1 MASAKENQFL
11 AAAFLVI
18 SMTSV
23 GGTPGLAYQAKSN
36 LSLAITS
43 FSSPK
48 EFLSRQARGNN
59 TSTQNLSFTI
69 AQERQR
75 NASGQLIKPN
85 GCTYD
90 LRGRGPIAGDK
101 GSIELINKAGYT
113 VEYGFAYMP
122 ASPKQITLPGG
133 VPISV
138 PESSSGQL
146 VGADAAWSR
155 KTFSIPEETA
165 KGVSLTVRPI
175 GRNEPVIKLSFNP
188 CDRVCL
194 YTHGTIFN
202 PSYTRSDAIYG
213 NKMNALGWNR
223 SGYHCK

>member
-11 AAAFLVI
+11 AAAFLFI

-59 TSTQNLSFTI
+59 TSNQDLSFTI

-133 VPISV
+133 TNF
-138 PESSSGQL
+138 
-146 VGADAAWSR
+146 GA
-155 KTFSIPEETA
+155 
-165 KGVSLTVRPI
+165 G
-175 GRNEPVIKLSFNP
+175 IK
-188 CDRVCL
+188 
-194 YTHGTIFN
+194 
-202 PSYTRSDAIYG
+202 
-213 NKMNALGWNR
+213 
-223 SGYHCK
+223 

>member
-1 MASAKENQFL
+1 MASAKENQYL
-11 AAAFLVI
+11 AAAFLFI
-18 SMTSV
+18 SLTTVS
-23 GGTPGLAYQAKSN
+23 GNPGLAYQAKSN

-48 EFLSRQARGNN
+48 EFLSHQARSKNASN
-59 TSTQNLSFTI
+59 QNLSFTFPP
-69 AQERQR
+69 QGPK

-90 LRGRGPIAGDK
+90 IRGSGPIAGDK
-101 GSIELINKAGYT
+101 GSVELINKAGYT

-138 PESSSGQL
+138 PESSTGQL
-146 VGADAAWSR
+146 VGANAVWSR

-165 KGVSLTVRPI
+165 KGVNINVRPV

-202 PSYTRSDAIYG
+202 PSYTRTDAIYG
-213 NKMNALGWNR
+213 NKMDALGR
-223 SGYHCK
+223 SYRGYHCE